1 MAVQVFSAA
10 EEEGWTVQGA
20 EELLSS
26 LTGVLSV
33 RLVARPGGDI
43 EEVHLLT
50 SQEISPKQTVRNV
63 ESALLAHYDLALDH
77 RKISVAQTKNGHHE
91 HGVTTP
97 FVQPAAPAPAPTPDP
112 PSRILFVGHQVE
124 SERSHRVR
132 MTVSLEWDGERFD
145 GEASGADLPRAHL
158 EALANATLQAIELT
172 VTQKIMKQNGNKSF
186 ALSLDGVKVVDAFDR
201 SFILVS
207 VHALQGRHILPLAGA
222 ASVDDSRERS
232 VILATLQATD
242 RWVRGRA

>member
-1 MAVQVFSAA
+1 VAVQVFSA

-33 RLVARPGGDI
+33 RLVARPDGDI

-50 SQEISPKQTVRNV
+50 SKEVSPKQTVRNV

-77 RKISVAQTKNGHHE
+77 RKISVAQTTNGGFDR
-91 HGVTTP
+91 GVARVLQDP
-97 FVQPAAPAPAPTPDP
+97 APAPARAPEA

-172 VTQKIMKQNGNKSF
+172 VTQKMMKENGSKTF
-186 ALSLDGVKVVDAFDR
+186 ALALDGVKVVDAFDR
-201 SFILVS
+201 SFVLVS

-222 ASVDDSRERS
+222 ASVEDSRERS

-242 RWVRGRA
+242 RWVRGRV